1 MIGNISGHSNNQ
13 PLSSGRA
20 ERAQR
25 LDQALDDV
33 SVKLPQLSPSQLAA
47 NREYGMRMLDDIA
60 AARFLQ
66 PAGSQSAEDFQA
78 LAARLQ

>member
-1 MIGNISGHSNNQ
+1 MIGNISGHASNQ
-13 PLSSGRA
+13 PLSCGRA
-20 ERAQR
+20 ERAER
-25 LDQALDDV
+25 LDRALDDR

-47 NREYGMRMLDDIA
+47 TREYGMRMLDDIA

-66 PAGSQSAEDFQA
+66 PTSSQSTEEFQA